1 MHDLYNQRLTNNQQF
16 KEVKNQQLMTK
27 LSVNMAPAEERRK
40 ANLQSKI
47 KKVQTDLEKVKLAKQ
62 NKSVNKENVMSNEM
76 VMAAEAGSQ

>member
-27 LSVNMAPAEERRK
+27 LSVNMATAEERRK